1 MRCASSGCDRPAKTI
16 RRFTGPRSMKCPG
29 TGSSRGS
36 DESKPGNAA
45 VSSTLSIVISL
56 LVDLP
61 ASGDSERSRRDVLR
75 DDRARGNPSIVPN
88 RDRRNEHIVDRRVD
102 IAADLGAELP
112 GAELGPVVGGDA
124 TGADVRALADVGVAD
139 VREVRHL

>member
-1 MRCASSGCDRPAKTI
+1 MSRLS
-16 RRFTGPRSMKCPG
+16 GPRSMKCPG

-36 DESKPGNAA
+36 ADSKPGSAA

-56 LVDLP
+56 SRGL
-61 ASGDSERSRRDVLR
+61 AGSGDREGPGRDVLR

-112 GAELGPVVGGDA
+112 GPELGPVVGGDA
-124 TGADVRALADVGVAD
+124 AGADVRALADVGVAD
-139 VREVRHL
+139 VREMRHLRTLADV